1 MCQMR
6 TDLDAVA
13 EKKCLKKH
21 GLWRKVPFS
30 AEIFDDKKEMV
41 MNNDNGEL
49 TAVESNKINRTWKFL
64 SYWSDA
70 FLPSSAAKQHLF
82 GN

>member
-49 TAVESNKINRTWKFL
+49 TAVESNKINRTWKCLDL
-64 SYWSDA
+64 SR
-70 FLPSSAAKQHLF
+70 PRGGRGGSSKARSA
-82 GN
+82 